1 MGFKLSDRSI
11 SRLDGVHSEL
21 RAIVTDAAARC
32 PFSFIVTEGVRT
44 KERQAELYA
53 QGRTKP
59 GKKVTWSM
67 DSRHLRSGPDSTG
80 KAVDLCPCDAKGNP
94 LWEDRAKFLAL
105 GKLMFSIA
113 AERGI
118 RIRWGYDW
126 DGDGIT
132 MEAGEYDGPHFELV
146 RAVYP

>member
-1 MGFKLSDRSI
+1 MAFELSERSKT
-11 SRLDGVHSEL
+11 RLDGVHPVL
-21 RAIVTDAAARC
+21 RDIVFQAAARC
-32 PFSFIVTEGVRT
+32 PFTFIVTEGVRT

-67 DSRHLRSGPDSTG
+67 NSRHLRSGPDNTG
-80 KAVDLCPCDAKGNP
+80 KAVDLVPCDAKGNP

-105 GKLMFSIA
+105 GKLMFAIA
-113 AERGI
+113 SEKGAH
-118 RIRWGYDW
+118 IRWGYDW

-132 MEAGEYDGPHFELV
+132 MEAGEYDGPHFELA
-146 RAVYP
+146 RAFYP